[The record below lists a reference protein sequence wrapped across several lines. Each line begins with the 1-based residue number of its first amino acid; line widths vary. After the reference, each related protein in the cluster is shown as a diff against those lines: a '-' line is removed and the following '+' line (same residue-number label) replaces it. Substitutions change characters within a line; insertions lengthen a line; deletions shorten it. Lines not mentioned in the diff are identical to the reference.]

1 MTTLPSDA
9 GSFPDHLGQ
18 GLALVDYDNVCRYK
32 NKEPSGAEVELHTAE
47 LLDRL
52 ARAFCRVFP
61 YLKELDVRLYGG
73 WIDERGVSSSLA
85 RSLLEVLPLL
95 RGRRYGLI
103 VRPSLA
109 TTLVQF
115 PDWTLRGTVRFRFGS
130 RRQKMVDGMLG
141 CDAMF
146 VAAAD
151 PGPVGLVTDDEDLL
165 PAALSAHAA
174 STQPMVWMRPRSM
187 GKGLNDW
194 GLSER
199 GLRIHSF
206 EETGHA

>member
-1 MTTLPSDA
+1 MATDSFDA
-9 GSFPDHLGQ
+9 DSFPEHLGQ
-18 GLALVDYDNVCRYK
+18 GLALVDYDNVCQYK
-32 NKEPSGAEVELHTAE
+32 KKNPSGTEVEFHTAE

-52 ARAFCRVFP
+52 ARTFCGVFP
-61 YLKELDVRLYGG
+61 DLKELDVRLYGG
-73 WIDERGVSSSLA
+73 WIDERGSSSPLA
-85 RSLLEVLPLL
+85 LGLREVLPSL
-95 RGRRYGLI
+95 RSRRYGLI

-109 TTLVQF
+109 TTLIQF
-115 PDWTLRGTVRFRFGS
+115 PDLILWGTVRFHFGP

-151 PGPVGLVTDDEDLL
+151 PRPVGLVTDDEDLL

-174 STQPMVWMRPRSM
+174 STQPMVWVRPRSM

-206 EETGHA
+206 EETGRA